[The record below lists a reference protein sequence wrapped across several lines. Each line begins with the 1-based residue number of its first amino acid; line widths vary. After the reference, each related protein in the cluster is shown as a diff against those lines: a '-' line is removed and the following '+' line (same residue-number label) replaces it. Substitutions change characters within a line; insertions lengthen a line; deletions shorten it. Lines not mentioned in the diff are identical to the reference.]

1 MISDRKILR
10 APGPFIPVNRSRC
23 LHGVDLTDFR
33 RAFVNA
39 DKSRPRRSFYE
50 NVKRFYDNM
59 KYSCRKLKIV
69 FIKTMSRLQ

>member
-10 APGPFIPVNRSRC
+10 APRPFIPVNRSRR

-39 DKSRPRRSFYE
+39 DKSRSRRSFYE